1 MDWMS
6 SGTDDIEEAQL
17 ARRIAEA
24 PAGEAVDAEG
34 RLYRLLAPRARR
46 YGLRHLR
53 DEHAA
58 ADLMQHVMALTIEQ
72 LRSGALREPERVV
85 SFMLGACRMTV
96 LEMRRGGQR
105 REALLER
112 YGDDLPF
119 ADIAAPERLD
129 HERVADCLQRL
140 PERERSVLV
149 MSFYEDRPSDDVAG
163 MLGLSPGNVR
173 VIRHRGIAKLRTCI
187 ESGRKRP

>member
-1 MDWMS
+1 MDPEDV
-6 SGTDDIEEAQL
+6 GKEDIEAQL
-17 ARRIAEA
+17 ARRIAGA
-24 PAGEAVDAEG
+24 PAGEALDAEA

-58 ADLMQHVMALTIEQ
+58 SDLMQHVMTLTIEQ
-72 LRSGALREPERVV
+72 LRSGALREPGRVV
-85 SFMLGACRMTV
+85 SFVLGACRMTV
-96 LEMRRGGQR
+96 LEMRRGWRR

-112 YGDDLPF
+112 YGDTLSI
-119 ADIAAPERLD
+119 ADITAPQRLD

-149 MSFYEDRPSDDVAG
+149 MSFYEDRPSEDVAS

-173 VIRHRGIAKLRTCI
+173 VIRHRGIGRLRTCI
-187 ESGRKRP
+187 ESGGKRP